1 MAAPEGEADALTVVC
16 LHQKNG
22 PGSYCCQEMDLT
34 NSPEQ
39 GKRWRDSWPT
49 AVHLPSVFIFFLTFG
64 NDDYPYYFA
73 NG

>member
-1 MAAPEGEADALTVVC
+1 MAAPEGEADALMAIC
-16 LHQKNG
+16 LHPKNR
-22 PGSYCCQEMDLT
+22 PGSNLSQEMDFV

-39 GKRWRDSWPT
+39 GRRLCDSWPT

-64 NDDYPYYFA
+64 SDDPYYFA